1 MNDFDRQA
9 QLKQL
14 HSKRKAETVEKVNI
28 VRENLIKEN
37 KEINFNIVSKQSNV
51 SKATLYKNEKI
62 RKKIEELRKNNQK
75 IFTKDKKDNRKDA
88 IIASLK
94 RKIHSLENE
103 KKKLKDEMNMLYNKM
118 YEDI

>member
-28 VRENLIKEN
+28 ALENLIKEN